1 MKKVSL
7 ETEFARYEERMR
19 LRTQLEEV
27 FKETDYDN
35 RIEGIQKILL
45 KKNSRKIIYLE
56 ALKTFGKKDG
66 LEIYRRM
73 RNLDAVS
80 MEIS

>member
-19 LRTQLEEV
+19 LRNQLEEV